1 MIFSAENQIELFL
14 TVNILRGSIFTA
26 PMISKTLGGILKIY
40 GGVSEISTVA
50 DKAMMLAASVNKAIY
65 T

>member
-1 MIFSAENQIELFL
+1 
-14 TVNILRGSIFTA
+14 
-26 PMISKTLGGILKIY
+26 MISKTLGGILKIY

-50 DKAMMLAASVNKAIY
+50 DKAMMPAASVSKAIY